1 MLKTKFKVY
10 TTQKIRLCAKHR
22 QTDKGLTPDVKFITD
37 HNCTVKKDKK
47 ATRGCAVWRLEK
59 KCQSDSKCV
68 SSSRS
73 KSTKKRSEL
82 IEVYICLGQ

>member
-47 ATRGCAVWRLEK
+47 QHVVVLFGGLK
-59 KCQSDSKCV
+59 KSVKVTANV
-68 SSSRS
+68 SAAAEAKAPR
-73 KSTKKRSEL
+73 K
-82 IEVYICLGQ
+82 EVN